1 MNQIS
6 PLAFVHPEAK
16 LGDNNIIGPFCYIDR
31 NTVIGDN
38 NVMQN
43 SVTIHAGAR
52 LGNNNEIFPG
62 ASIATKPQDLKYRGE
77 ETLCE
82 VGDNNSIRENV
93 TISRGTASKGTTI
106 VGNNNL
112 LMENMH
118 VAHDCVLGN
127 NIIVGNSTKF
137 AGEVEV
143 DDNAIISA
151 VVLCH
156 QFCKIG
162 GYVMI
167 QGGCRF
173 SQDIPPYVIAGK
185 EPTRYCGLNL
195 DIHAVKFLDV
205 GSLIDAVI
213 KRNLVTESHQHPL
226 LFLVGNLR
234 HRTLAHII
242 YLAGLHG
249 LLAKMFRCLVR
260 AHLTARHIDDQYHS
274 AHIFHRL
281 SQHVDRWLNK
291 IAKIHQLLL
300 QGLWTS
306 SARFDRRY
314 DRPIQELH
322 DTGH

>member
-6 PLAFVHPEAK
+6 PMAVVHPEAK

-195 DIHAVKFLDV
+195 VGLRRRGFSNELITLIH
-205 GSLIDAVI
+205 DAYRLLYSKGVLSEGIEEI
-213 KRNLVTESHQHPL
+213 KRNLQITPEIQY
-226 LFLVGNLR
+226 
-234 HRTLAHII
+234 II
-242 YLAGLHG
+242 D
-249 LLAKMFRCLVR
+249 FV
-260 AHLTARHIDDQYHS
+260 
-274 AHIFHRL
+274 
-281 SQHVDRWLNK
+281 
-291 IAKIHQLLL
+291 
-300 QGLWTS
+300 S
-306 SARFDRRY
+306 SSKRGIIR
-314 DRPIQELH
+314 
-322 DTGH
+322 